1 VVLKEA
7 RISSH
12 PFKADPDYFNL
23 IDIIAKTYGKLPS
36 EVIKLSWTELMI
48 CLRCVISRG
57 ERARQAMRNRKKD
70 DIIVPTISITDLI
83 DII

>member
-1 VVLKEA
+1 
-7 RISSH
+7 
-12 PFKADPDYFNL
+12 
-23 IDIIAKTYGKLPS
+23 
-36 EVIKLSWTELMI
+36 MI